1 MESFIKK
8 FYLSGWK
15 SREREAGEEC
25 KEEVI
30 RLLQLLAR
38 EREGGQRR
46 EGRDGG
52 RRERAEEQRR
62 EGQRESFR
70 CPRRSEENEGD
81 KVQSRGVEDIR
92 EERSSNTS
100 SECCSSKE
108 RGLSKERGRSR
119 ERQSTIS
126 RVSSL
131 SLGRTPSSHQRGCHQ
146 NYHTLSKPLRHSSS
160 QQEPSFHSLSGTSTR
175 KPENNLT
182 STRKP
187 APTSHQ
193 KQGSACPC
201 HQCLV

>member
-1 MESFIKK
+1 M
-8 FYLSGWK
+8 
-15 SREREAGEEC
+15 
-25 KEEVI
+25 I

-52 RRERAEEQRR
+52 RGKRAEEQRR

-100 SECCSSKE
+100 SCS
-108 RGLSKERGRSR
+108 SKERGRSR
-119 ERQSTIS
+119 ERQATIS

-146 NYHTLSKPLRHSSS
+146 NYHTLSKPLRHSPS

-175 KPENNLT
+175 KPENNST

-193 KQGSACPC
+193 KQGSSCPC